1 MTSILELDAAGT
13 PTRWIGPERATYYVT
28 KGLVAWSLGETAI
41 VMRGGINSRS
51 GTQSLLELPSIMAIR
66 GPVHASRHFKT
77 PGVERDALFRRDR
90 HTCAYCGQVLRPGDL
105 TADHVLPE
113 SRGGE
118 WSWTNLV
125 TACGGANGCNGRK
138 NDRTPEEAK
147 MPLLYLPYVPSR
159 HEHFIL
165 SGRRI
170 LADQMEFLLARVPAN
185 SRLRS

>member
-13 PTRWIGPERATYYVT
+13 PSRWIEPERATYYLT
-28 KGLVAWSLGETAI
+28 KGLVAWSLGEAAI
-41 VMRGGINSRS
+41 VMRGGINARTGS
-51 GTQSLLELPSIMAIR
+51 QSTLALPPIMAIR
-66 GPVHASRHFKT
+66 GSVHASRHFKT
-77 PGVERDALFRRDR
+77 PGVDRDALFRRDR
-90 HTCAYCGQVLRPGDL
+90 YTCAYCGLVYRPAQL

-113 SRGGE
+113 SRGGD
-118 WSWTNLV
+118 WSWMNLV
-125 TACGGANGCNGRK
+125 TACGGAGGCNGRK
-138 NDRTPEEAK
+138 DDRTPEEAK

-170 LADQMEFLLARVPAN
+170 LADQMEFLLAGVPAH